1 MTEEQNNKE
10 PFEDNLFE
18 QMENAPP
25 AVSIKRLQRSRSD
38 VIITGTCS
46 GIAKYFDTDV
56 TNIRLI
62 AILSLLLGGWSVVA
76 YLITAAL
83 LPVEQNPEELAEVER
98 ANQRKENF
106 RVMFSGML
114 ILVGF
119 HFAFVQIGFIT
130 GSRSFLFPNSFVF
143 PLFSIAIGVYIIL
156 SKRKLS
162 EKSEEPLPTLKRTRD
177 NRIILGVCGGIGK
190 YLNVDETA
198 VRIIFIFAVLLT
210 LGLFAVGYIAIGLST
225 QLEEEKKVET
235 QQ

>member
-1 MTEEQNNKE
+1 MIEEQKE
-10 PFEDNLFE
+10 KESSEENFFE

-46 GIAKYFDTDV
+46 GIAKYFDADV
-56 TNIRLI
+56 ANIRLI
-62 AILSLLLGGWSVVA
+62 TTLSLLLGGWSVAA

-83 LPVEQNPEELAEVER
+83 LPVEQNPKELTNVER

-106 RVMFSGML
+106 RVVFSGML

-130 GSRSFLFPNSFVF
+130 GSRLFVFPNSFVF
-143 PLFSIAIGVYIIL
+143 PLLSIAMGVYLII
-156 SKRKLS
+156 SKRKLP
-162 EKSEEPLPTLKRTRD
+162 EKSEEPMKSFRRTRD

-190 YLNVDETA
+190 YLNVDETT
-198 VRIIFIFAVLLT
+198 VRIIFIFATLLT
-210 LGLFAVGYIAIGLST
+210 LGLFAVGYLAMSLST
-225 QLEEEKKVET
+225 QLEEENKVET
-235 QQ
+235 Q